1 MAGKKKQNLMIKTLR
16 VLDMIIKSLQTDDER
31 KACLE
36 IARNLPEWFNE
47 AGLKAIV
54 KRI

>member
-1 MAGKKKQNLMIKTLR
+1 MLMNIRL
-16 VLDMIIKSLQTDDER
+16 LQTDDER

-47 AGLKAIV
+47 SGLRV
-54 KRI
+54 LKRI